1 MAQTIYCD
9 MCKAEEAVMMQ
20 SNLKTGETIAVGEQ
34 CMFPYF
40 YTQAMELA
48 PAGTFEGEQTPEEA
62 ATPKTRKRTSKT
74 KTEPLPPTQPV
85 DEPASE
91 TVPVTVADP
100 DGDMPPF

>member
-20 SNLKTGETIAVGEQ
+20 SNLKTGETIAVGEV

-62 ATPKTRKRTSKT
+62 ATPKTRRRASKI

-85 DEPASE
+85 DEPVSE
-91 TVPVTVADP
+91 TVPATVADS

>member
-62 ATPKTRKRTSKT
+62 ATPKTRKRASKP
-74 KTEPLPPTQPV
+74 KTEPLPPTEPIHSY
-85 DEPASE
+85 DESE
-91 TVPVTVADP
+91 TTDLVEATAD
-100 DGDMPPF
+100 DSPPF

>member
-48 PAGTFEGEQTPEEA
+48 PAGTFDGEQTPEEA
-62 ATPKTRKRTSKT
+62 ATPKTRKRASKP
-74 KTEPLPPTQPV
+74 KTEPLPPTEPV
-85 DEPASE
+85 DEYPEVPPANM
-91 TVPVTVADP
+91 TKDATGNIVP
-100 DGDMPPF
+100 F